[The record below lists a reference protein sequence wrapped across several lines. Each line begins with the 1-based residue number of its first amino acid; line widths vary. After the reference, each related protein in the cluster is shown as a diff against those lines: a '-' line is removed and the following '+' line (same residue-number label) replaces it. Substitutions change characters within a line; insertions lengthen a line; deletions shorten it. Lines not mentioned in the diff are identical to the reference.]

1 LTSQRKYF
9 LKYLKDTLNANKFI
23 SICLSLVCLVAG
35 AQEKESDRLKQQ
47 QLALEKKINYT
58 ETLLKNTAISREN
71 LSDNIGL
78 IDRKIEYRKDLLDN
92 LDIQIIQLHNDINE
106 LNLSVAK
113 LEVEVEKQKEQF
125 KAMLRKAYKMRN
137 QKANLIFILSSESF
151 NQANRR
157 MEYMN
162 QLSKYRAD
170 QIRKI
175 QASID
180 QLNREKEA
188 LKQKKSEV
196 GLLAQ
201 NKTLEQKRY
210 IYDREKQKKNIDN
223 LKGKETQLQNELVQQ
238 KKKSREIQAA
248 INAAINKEILA
259 ARKKEKETP
268 RTLEETKEIE
278 LSNRGFE
285 DNKGRLP
292 WPVKK
297 GEITKGYGKQ
307 PHPVHVNVYT
317 YNNGVDITTV
327 KGSTVRTVYEGVV
340 STVLV
345 IPGAGKAV
353 IIAHGNYRTIYSN
366 LQETYVAR
374 GDHVVA
380 KQEIGALLVNR
391 SGNSE
396 VHFEIRK
403 ITDAGGISNI
413 NPTYWLYR

>member
-1 LTSQRKYF
+1 M
-9 LKYLKDTLNANKFI
+9 
-23 SICLSLVCLVAG
+23 VCLAAS

-47 QLALEKKINYT
+47 QKDLEKKINYT
-58 ETLLKNTAISREN
+58 QTLLKNTALSREN

-92 LDIQIIQLHNDINE
+92 LDIQIIQLHNDIKE
-106 LNLSVAK
+106 LALSVAK

-125 KAMLRKAYKMRN
+125 KAMLRQAYKMRN

-157 MEYMN
+157 MDYME

-180 QLNREKEA
+180 QLNKEKLA
-188 LKQKKSEV
+188 LEEKRSEV
-196 GLLAQ
+196 DLLAK

-210 IYDREKQKKNIDN
+210 INDRENQKKNIDD
-223 LKGKETQLQNELVQQ
+223 LKGKETQLQNELSQQ

-278 LSNRGFE
+278 LSNKGFE

-307 PHPVHVNVYT
+307 PHPMHVNVYT

-327 KGSTVRTVYEGVV
+327 KGSTVRAVYSGEV

-345 IPGAGKAV
+345 IPGAGKAI

-366 LQETYVAR
+366 LQETYVAQ
-374 GDHVVA
+374 GDKVSA
-380 KQEIGALLVNR
+380 KQEIGALLVNG